1 VASNDDDCEST
12 NDGGA
17 PANDGE
23 EDEDVCELG
32 VGDV

>member
-17 PANDGE
+17 SANDGE